1 MALLA
6 LLIVAAIG
14 AAGTFLARGRAG
26 VAAGVGIAALAAFVI
41 AAVAMPDDATLAVGA
56 AQLVVTPYARLWLIA
71 AAVALLAAE
80 LVGRVHGGQRDPS
93 FAALGGLGVAA
104 VALTATDAA
113 AAVLAVT
120 AAGCLGLVATLGGPV
135 TMPTLRVSADGL
147 RGVAVAGAGALLAVA
162 WIGDDAIFLSS
173 GAVAA
178 GVLLMAAALALRLG
192 AVPLHVPLA
201 RFVETARLVAVPLVA
216 AWLPAAFAIVGLGWA
231 QLVPAPAAGD
241 LAGARLIVALVA
253 VVTIVAASIVV
264 MLDDDL
270 ARVLGYGLVADG
282 GFVLLAL
289 AGTDPAVWPAARTWL
304 LCLALS
310 RTVMALAILGLEG
323 ANGTRRGRE
332 LHGWLRR
339 TPSLGVALTVA
350 VLVGIGLP
358 GMLPFEARRTLAVLA
373 VGEPLGALVLV
384 LGALP
389 LLPLARLAWVGAQAP
404 GPAVAAGRSERP
416 AMPPAGETEPPT
428 ARLARARLL
437 ARGRLIVRRAAVAW
451 QLDRV
456 PIASAVT
463 GLLALAALAVAL
475 GVGGLA
481 EAAAGRP
488 PGAGPLPGL

>member
-6 LLIVAAIG
+6 LLVVAAAG
-14 AAGTFLARGRAG
+14 AAGTFLARGRAAM
-26 VAAGVGIAALAAFVI
+26 AAGVGIAALAVFAVT
-41 AAVAMPDDATLAVGA
+41 AAAMPPDATLSVGA
-56 AQLVVTPYARLWLIA
+56 AQLVVTPYARLWLTA
-71 AAVALLAAE
+71 AAVALLAVE
-80 LVGRVHGGQRDPS
+80 VVSQVHGGQRDLP
-93 FAALGGLGVAA
+93 FAALGGLGAAA
-104 VALTATDAA
+104 VALTVTDAA

-120 AAGCLGLVATLGGPV
+120 AAGCLGLVATLGGHV

-147 RGVAVAGAGALLAVA
+147 RGVAVAGAGAVLAVA

-173 GAVAA
+173 GAVAV

-201 RFVETARLVAVPLVA
+201 RLVETARLVAVPLAA
-216 AWLPAAFAIVGLGWA
+216 AWLPATFAIVGLGWA
-231 QLVPAPAAGD
+231 QLVPAPVAGD
-241 LAGARLIVALVA
+241 LAGPRLIVALVA
-253 VVTIVAASIVV
+253 VVTIAAASVV
-264 MLDDDL
+264 EILDDDL
-270 ARVLGYGLVADG
+270 ARILGYGLVADG

-289 AGTDPAVWPAARTWL
+289 AAADPAVWPAARTWL

-310 RTVMALAILGLEG
+310 RTVMTLAILGLDG
-323 ANGTRRGRE
+323 AHGTRRVRE

-339 TPSLGVALTVA
+339 TPSLGIALA
-350 VLVGIGLP
+350 ASVLVGIGLP

-373 VGEPLGALVLV
+373 VGEPLGALVLI

-389 LLPLARLAWVGAQAP
+389 LLPLARLAWVGVQVP
-404 GPAVAAGRSERP
+404 GPAVAAGGSERP
-416 AMPPAGETEPPT
+416 VMPPADATKPST
-428 ARLARARLL
+428 ARLAGART
-437 ARGRLIVRRAAVAW
+437 IVRRAALAW

-456 PIASAVT
+456 PIASAMT

-488 PGAGPLPGL
+488 PGAGPTPGL

>member
-1 MALLA
+1 
-6 LLIVAAIG
+6 
-14 AAGTFLARGRAG
+14 
-26 VAAGVGIAALAAFVI
+26 
-41 AAVAMPDDATLAVGA
+41 
-56 AQLVVTPYARLWLIA
+56 
-71 AAVALLAAE
+71 
-80 LVGRVHGGQRDPS
+80 
-93 FAALGGLGVAA
+93 
-104 VALTATDAA
+104 
-113 AAVLAVT
+113 
-120 AAGCLGLVATLGGPV
+120 
-135 TMPTLRVSADGL
+135 
-147 RGVAVAGAGALLAVA
+147 
-162 WIGDDAIFLSS
+162 
-173 GAVAA
+173 
-178 GVLLMAAALALRLG
+178 
-192 AVPLHVPLA
+192 
-201 RFVETARLVAVPLVA
+201 
-216 AWLPAAFAIVGLGWA
+216 
-231 QLVPAPAAGD
+231 
-241 LAGARLIVALVA
+241 
-253 VVTIVAASIVV
+253 
-264 MLDDDL
+264 
-270 ARVLGYGLVADG
+270 VADG

-323 ANGTRRGRE
+323 ADGTRRGRE

-339 TPSLGVALTVA
+339 TPSLGIALAIA

-416 AMPPAGETEPPT
+416 VMLPADEREAPT
-428 ARLARARLL
+428 AWRARARQ
-437 ARGRLIVRRAAVAW
+437 IVRSAALAW

>member
-6 LLIVAAIG
+6 LLIVAAAG
-14 AAGTFLARGRAG
+14 TAGTFLARGRAG
-26 VAAGVGIAALAAFVI
+26 GAPGVGIAALAGFVI
-41 AAVAMPDDATLAVGA
+41 AAVAMPADATLAVGA

-71 AAVALLAAE
+71 AAVALLAVE
-80 LVGRVHGGQRDPS
+80 LVSRAHGGQRNLP
-93 FAALGGLGVAA
+93 FAALGGLGAAA
-104 VALTATDAA
+104 VALTVTDGAA
-113 AAVLAVT
+113 AILAAT
-120 AAGCLGLVATLGGPV
+120 AAGCLGLVATLGGPI

-147 RGVAVAGAGALLAVA
+147 RSVAVAGAGALLAVA

-192 AVPLHVPLA
+192 AVPFHVPLA
-201 RFVETARLVAVPLVA
+201 RLVGTARLAAVPLAA
-216 AWLPAAFAIVGLGWA
+216 AWLPAAFAIVALGWA
-231 QLVPAPAAGD
+231 QLGPAPVAGD
-241 LAGARLIVALVA
+241 LTGPRLIVALVA
-253 VVTIVAASIVV
+253 VVTIFAAGVVAI
-264 MLDDDL
+264 LDDDL

-289 AGTDPAVWPAARTWL
+289 AGADPAVWPAARTWL

-323 ANGTRRGRE
+323 ADGTRHGRE

-339 TPSLGVALTVA
+339 TPSLGIALAVA

-416 AMPPAGETEPPT
+416 VMLPADEREAPT
-428 ARLARARLL
+428 AWRARARQ
-437 ARGRLIVRRAAVAW
+437 IVRRAALAW